1 MFQTG
6 VNEQMCTTFCKCP
19 GAPGDYHYKEYKK
32 IPAEEYAKFDRY
44 FTFTPDPADSIEVT
58 MDKQSKQLQWLP
70 VDPDTSR
77 LVTET
82 MLECYENMADIAK
95 AKSGDIDGLSLTP

>member
-1 MFQTG
+1 
-6 VNEQMCTTFCKCP
+6 MCTTFCKCP

-58 MDKQSKQLQWLP
+58 MDK
-70 VDPDTSR
+70 
-77 LVTET
+77 
-82 MLECYENMADIAK
+82 
-95 AKSGDIDGLSLTP
+95 